1 MSEQVICNNNNG
13 VLTVRLNGRVDASNA
28 SAVEK
33 EILSAHEAARDADIV
48 IGAAEL
54 EYISSAGLRV
64 IKRLYMAMTKKGG
77 TLVLTNIRKM
87 VMEVFEMTGFV
98 GFLTIK

>member
-1 MSEQVICNNNNG
+1 MDIKLINRGQEG
-13 VLTVRLNGRVDASNA
+13 ELVLQGRLDTMTSNDA
-28 SAVEK
+28 E
-33 EILSAHEAARDADIV
+33 EIFMQMTERFDKLTLNM
-48 IGAAEL
+48 AEL

-64 IKRLYMAMTKKGG
+64 FKRLYMAMTKKGG

>member
-1 MSEQVICNNNNG
+1 MDIKLINRGQEG
-13 VLTVRLNGRVDASNA
+13 ELVLTGRLDSLTSPDAENIFLQTA
-28 SAVEK
+28 ERFDRLV
-33 EILSAHEAARDADIV
+33 LNLAD
-48 IGAAEL
+48 L

-77 TLVLTNIRKM
+77 SLTLTNVRKM